1 MHPTDALSSPTLK
14 HLREEWWN
22 DEFTDFLRETLRPRP
37 GNRILD
43 VGCRRGVAEVA
54 IGRLQLS
61 QVRQHGIDLRLDH
74 VAEAKRE
81 VESHNIRA
89 ALTVGD
95 TCRLP
100 YRDAS
105 FDAVFCVAVLQLVSE
120 VHTAIREI
128 ARVTRPNGR
137 LLVVEPDNS
146 ARITHSSLPS
156 GRAAFAAAARFFAST
171 TAQRGNDAAMGI
183 GPMVPSLFAAHGIE
197 ATDVR
202 LFPVTLVQLGAPEE
216 EIWME
221 RRQSVERALAAVTSN
236 EARADGAAYLSALET
251 YAAEARAAGPAFV
264 EIQNTL
270 LFATVGQRRDNR
282 G

>member
-22 DEFTDFLRETLRPRP
+22 DEFTEFLEETLRPRP

-61 QVRQHGIDLRLDH
+61 QVRMFGIDLRLEH
-74 VAEAKRE
+74 VAEARRE

-89 ALTVGD
+89 GLAVGD

-100 YRDAS
+100 FRDSS
-105 FDAVFCVAVLQLVSE
+105 FDATFCVAVLQLVCE
-120 VHTAIREI
+120 VHTAIREL
-128 ARVTRPNGR
+128 ARVTLPGGR
-137 LLVVEPDNS
+137 IVVVEPDNS
-146 ARITHSSLPS
+146 ARVTHSSLPT
-156 GRAAFAAAARFFAST
+156 GTAAFATAARFFAAASVE
-171 TAQRGNDAAMGI
+171 RGNEAAMGI

-197 ATDVR
+197 PVDVR
-202 LFPVTLVQLGAPEE
+202 LFPVSLVQLGAPDES
-216 EIWME
+216 IWTE
-221 RRQSVERALAAVTSN
+221 RRESVERVVASTSSEQVRALGGDYLATLAAYATD
-236 EARADGAAYLSALET
+236 ARN
-251 YAAEARAAGPAFV
+251 AGQAFV

-270 LFATVGQRRDNR
+270 LFATVGQKAS
-282 G
+282 